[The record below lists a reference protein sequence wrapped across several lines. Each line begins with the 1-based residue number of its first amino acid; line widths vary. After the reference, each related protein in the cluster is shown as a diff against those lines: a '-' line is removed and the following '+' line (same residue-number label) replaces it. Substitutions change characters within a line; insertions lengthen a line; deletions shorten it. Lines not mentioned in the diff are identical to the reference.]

1 MTRAAVLVLDSVG
14 IGGAPDANL
23 YGDAGADTVGH
34 IAERCAAGEA
44 NRHALRAGPL
54 RVPNLVRIGLGRACQ
69 LATGRI
75 PPGLE
80 GETGEASY
88 GCAKEVSRGKDT
100 PSGHWELAGVPV
112 PFEWGYFPNRIPSFP
127 PDLVTALCA
136 EAGLPGILGDRHASG
151 TAIIE
156 ELGAEHLRTAK
167 PICYTS
173 ADSVFQI
180 AAHEEAFGLDRL
192 YDVCAIARRLV
203 DPLRIGRVIA
213 RPFIGTSAADFKRTP
228 NRRDFAV
235 PPPAPTILDHATKA
249 GRDVVTVGKIADI
262 FAHSGT
268 GRMFKGAGD
277 MALFDCT
284 LDALSSLSDGG
295 LLFANF
301 VDFDTEYG
309 HRRDVAGY
317 AAALETFDARLP
329 ALTEL
334 LRPGDLLI
342 ITADHG
348 CDPTWHGTEHT
359 REQVPILALG
369 LPGKPGSLGRR
380 ATFAD
385 VGASV
390 AKHLDLEPAGAGM
403 PFRHTLSPILMGR
416 GLG

>member
-1 MTRAAVLVLDSVG
+1 MPRAAVLVLDSVG
-14 IGGAPDANL
+14 IGGAPDADL
-23 YGDAGADTVGH
+23 YGDAGAETVGH
-34 IAERCAAGEA
+34 IAEHCARGEA
-44 NRHALRAGPL
+44 DRDGLRSGPL
-54 RVPNLVRIGLGRACQ
+54 VLPHLVKLGLGRACQ

-80 GETGEASY
+80 GNTGEASY
-88 GCAKEVSRGKDT
+88 GCAREVSRGKDT

-112 PFEWGYFPNRIPSFP
+112 PFEWGYFPNRTPCFP
-127 PDLVTALCA
+127 PDLTAALCTA
-136 EAGLPGILGDRHASG
+136 AGLPGILGDRHASG

-156 ELGAEHLRTAK
+156 ELGAEHLRTGK

-180 AAHEEAFGLDRL
+180 AAHEGAFGLDRL

-213 RPFIGTSAADFKRTP
+213 RPFVGTSAADFKRTP

-235 PPPAPTILDHATKA
+235 PPPSPTILDRATAA

-268 GRMFKGAGD
+268 GRVLKGAGN
-277 MALFDCT
+277 MALFDRT
-284 LDALSSLSDGG
+284 LEGFKSLADGG

-301 VDFDTEYG
+301 IDFDTDYG

-317 AAALETFDARLP
+317 AAALEAFDTRLP
-329 ALTEL
+329 ELTTL
-334 LRPGDLLI
+334 LSPGDLLI

-348 CDPTWHGTEHT
+348 CDPTWHGTDHT
-359 REQVPILALG
+359 REQVPILAIG
-369 LPGKPGSLGRR
+369 LPCEPGLIGRR

-390 AKHLDLEPAGAGM
+390 AKHLDLEPTIVGTA
-403 PFRHTLSPILMGR
+403 FC
-416 GLG
+416 